1 MIKPLFMHK
10 LLIPLLTII
19 ALPTTVNAE
28 TIYLVLK
35 SGGYNTA
42 VALIS
47 IPMESMNQC
56 EEAGLRLISSERFD
70 IKHVSGDGFECI
82 KGR

>member
-1 MIKPLFMHK
+1 MKR
-10 LLIPLLTII
+10 LLLPLLAAL
-19 ALPTTVNAE
+19 ALPTSVNAE

-56 EEAGLRLISSERFD
+56 EEAGLRLISSQRFE
-70 IKHVSGDGFECI
+70 IKHVPGDGFECI